1 VSNVI
6 EVGQTPNETR
16 KFFRDGGVALRER
29 YARRP
34 EMHLAD
40 YDRKMNEVRLALTP
54 RSYIPTEDIPNV
66 CA

>member
-6 EVGQTPNETR
+6 QVGQTPDETR
-16 KFFRDGGVALRER
+16 TFFRDGGVALRER

-34 EMHLAD
+34 EMHLAEF
-40 YDRKMNEVRLALTP
+40 DRKMNDVRLVRTP
-54 RSYIPTEDIPNV
+54 RSYMGSDIPNV